1 MRGIIVKLIH
11 RAAFAAFAAG
21 IVVGGPAFAQSNMIP
36 FGKETFQ
43 LDFGYYRPKFNT
55 SFSQSFPG
63 SPIPPGTI
71 SPESDLN
78 FDDSLGVARL
88 GGHWRFADRHRLFFG
103 YYNLNRDSTATLARN
118 IGPISIPAAG
128 INDTILAGS
137 NVTGKT
143 NWDVYIIGYGY
154 SFYKTETAEITGK
167 IGLDVANISAKLSG
181 TLNLAGGGVASA
193 AGSSSDVTA
202 PLPVLGISGEWAFA
216 PQWKLIGSIG
226 GFKAKISNVDGTIV
240 DGTIAVDYRLFRN
253 FGVGVGYS
261 WLKLKADVNKSD
273 FNGSL
278 NWKTDGFQ
286 IYGSLVF

>member
-1 MRGIIVKLIH
+1 MKSIVRSVAI
-11 RAAFAAFAAG
+11 AAG
-21 IVVGGPAFAQSNMIP
+21 IAAAGPAFAQMIP
-36 FGKETFQ
+36 FGKETLQ
-43 LDFGYYRPKFNT
+43 IDLGYYRPSFET

-71 SPESDLN
+71 DAENDLN

-103 YYNLNRDSTATLARN
+103 YYNLNRDSTATLSRN
-118 IGPISIPAAG
+118 IGPISIPALG

-137 NVTGKT
+137 NVRAET

-167 IGLDVANISAKLSG
+167 VGFNVANISASLTG

-193 AGSSSDVTA
+193 AGNSSDVTA

-216 PQWKLIGSIG
+216 PRWKLIGSIG
-226 GFKAKISNVDGTIV
+226 GFKAKVSDVDATIIDGTV
-240 DGTIAVDYRLFRN
+240 AVDYRMFRN
-253 FGVGVGYS
+253 FGVGLGYS
-261 WLKLKADVNKSD
+261 WLKLEGDVSKSD
-273 FNGSL
+273 WNGSV
-278 NWKTDGFQ
+278 NWRTNGFQ